1 MDAFAADYLSNLA
14 AELSAPII
22 DKVARRMAD
31 KWQGDETARALQRC
45 VQAGILGM
53 VSRASQD
60 EPEQTAL
67 LSDIFTDFFGQ
78 ADVAKEVTRLVSVQT
93 LSVAEL
99 QEMFEAAGYDP
110 ETLPGLR

>member
-1 MDAFAADYLSNLA
+1 MCS
-14 AELSAPII
+14 
-22 DKVARRMAD
+22 VA
-31 KWQGDETARALQRC
+31 
-45 VQAGILGM
+45 AGILGM

-78 ADVAKEVTRLVSVQT
+78 ADVAKEVTRLVSVQP
-93 LSVAEL
+93 LSADDL

-110 ETLPGLR
+110 IGCPAFSRSGGRL